1 MRRVSR
7 LIDADDSVLIVVDVQ
22 PQFLDKIELIVA
34 DQLVDRVAWLVA
46 LARRLAVPVVVTE
59 EEPEVHGATHHLVVE
74 QLGEQHE
81 RHLKPTFGAAGAP
94 HIMQAIRATERV
106 TAVLVGLETD
116 VCVAQTAL
124 GLLDEGMRV
133 VVVSDSVASPGESYD
148 QGLQRMCDSGA
159 VMVGTKGLA
168 YEWVRSV
175 DRIALLPDRA
185 APSGIVL

>member
-1 MRRVSR
+1 
-7 LIDADDSVLIVVDVQ
+7 
-22 PQFLDKIELIVA
+22 
-34 DQLVDRVAWLVA
+34 
-46 LARRLAVPVVVTE
+46 
-59 EEPEVHGATHHLVVE
+59 
-74 QLGEQHE
+74 
-81 RHLKPTFGAAGAP
+81 
-94 HIMQAIRATERV
+94 MQAIRATERV

-175 DRIALLPDRA
+175 DRVALLPDRA